1 MRAITLTST
10 KRAIAAIAAVTLLA
24 AACGD
29 DSDSSDTTSAG
40 SDTTVSSNTTTPS
53 NGSTIG
59 GTVECD
65 ASSLAAG
72 LDVSESQI
80 DNFDCAEGWA
90 GVTYTDSSGEG
101 QSAILEAEGQFWIQK
116 GAESCEGDPPA
127 LPSELS
133 AYCPS

>member
-1 MRAITLTST
+1 MRLNTKTTTRRAIV
-10 KRAIAAIAAVTLLA
+10 AIAAFSLVA

-29 DSDSSDTTSAG
+29 DDNSSDTTSAG
-40 SDTTVSSNTTTPS
+40 SDTTTPS
-53 NGSTIG
+53 TGSAIG

-72 LDVSESQI
+72 LDVDESSI
-80 DNFDCAEGWA
+80 ENFDCTQGWA

-101 QSAILEAEGQFWIQK
+101 QSAVLEAEGQFWILK
-116 GAESCEGDPPA
+116 DASACEGDPPA

>member
-1 MRAITLTST
+1 MRLITKTTTRRAIV
-10 KRAIAAIAAVTLLA
+10 AIAAFSLVA

-29 DSDSSDTTSAG
+29 DDSSSDTTSAG
-40 SDTTVSSNTTTPS
+40 SGTTTPS
-53 NGSTIG
+53 SGSAIG

-72 LDVSESQI
+72 LNEPESSI
-80 DNFDCAEGWA
+80 ENFDCTQGWA

-101 QSAILEAEGQFWIQK
+101 QSAVLEAEGQFWILK
-116 GAESCEGDPPA
+116 DASACEGDPPA